1 MMELID
7 EFLAVLRES
16 LDMLHNN
23 DQYLINYEADEPVKN
38 DEHVSELSISHKLGH
53 YLELFVTGYHVDCE
67 YNRNLADKKSM
78 GESRIRPDI
87 IIHKRGSNEKN
98 FVVIEI
104 KPWWNRDDVI
114 KDEAKLAYLTNQ
126 DNEFKYKYGLSL
138 LIEQSRVGDKAKIFE
153 NGKAQ
158 GDYIKV

>member
-1 MMELID
+1 
-7 EFLAVLRES
+7 
-16 LDMLHNN
+16 
-23 DQYLINYEADEPVKN
+23 
-38 DEHVSELSISHKLGH
+38 
-53 YLELFVTGYHVDCE
+53 
-67 YNRNLADKKSM
+67 M

-114 KDEAKLAYLTNQ
+114 KDEAKLAYLINQ

>member
-7 EFLAVLRES
+7 DFLAVLRES

-38 DEHVSELSISHKLGH
+38 DEHVSELSISHKLSH
-53 YLELFVTGYHVDCE
+53 YLELFVTEYHVDCE
-67 YNRNLADKKSM
+67 YNRNVADKKSM

-87 IIHKRGSNEKN
+87 IIHKRGNNEKN

-104 KPWWNRDDVI
+104 KPWWNRDD
-114 KDEAKLAYLTNQ
+114 
-126 DNEFKYKYGLSL
+126 NEFKYKYGLSL
-138 LIEQSRVGDKAKIFE
+138 IIEQSRLDDKAKIYE
-153 NGKAQ
+153 NGEAQ
-158 GDYIKV
+158 GDYIRV